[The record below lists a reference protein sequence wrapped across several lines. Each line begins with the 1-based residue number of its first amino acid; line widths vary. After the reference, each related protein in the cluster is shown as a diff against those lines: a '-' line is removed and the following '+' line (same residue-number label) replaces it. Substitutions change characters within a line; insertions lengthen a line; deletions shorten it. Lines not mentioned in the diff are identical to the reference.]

1 MGIRRRER
9 HNSRRTGHPH
19 PGMRRTGCTSPRA
32 ALKSRPERYCGVLC
46 VRPHASR
53 AGQGRLHAHHAP
65 PLVARLLPVTSPV
78 TDDPFLVKA
87 HNLPGSAD
95 RDRPVSPPDPRS
107 RLAPGPRA
115 SRVEAGLVRRRTSRP
130 GQGGWDWIC
139 CDNAPFADPPPG
151 TLLDPAVHVPRVWVP
166 DAPRVVCT
174 MYSATGWWDSGI
186 AGPERAGPGGGRRQ
200 RDHGNHRGDR
210 NHHHHSASRDRV
222 LTIVSLPRDFYL
234 TDKSIKESP
243 TIAAA
248 RPRLFTARIV
258 YGREAAMP
266 MPGTAHA
273 ASLPVLSGSQ
283 RHGRVAP
290 STRGGPRPSAGD
302 PSRTGG
308 RSTR

>member
-1 MGIRRRER
+1 MLAVRVRVVFTPIMLPPWLRDY
-9 HNSRRTGHPH
+9 SR
-19 PGMRRTGCTSPRA
+19 
-32 ALKSRPERYCGVLC
+32 L
-46 VRPHASR
+46 
-53 AGQGRLHAHHAP
+53 
-65 PLVARLLPVTSPV
+65 TSPV

-107 RLAPGPRA
+107 RLAPGSRA
-115 SRVEAGLVRRRTSRP
+115 SRVAAGLVRRRTSRP

-151 TLLDPAVHVPRVWVP
+151 TLLDPAVHVPRVRVP

-200 RDHGNHRGDR
+200 RNHGNRRGDR
-210 NHHHHSASRDRV
+210 NHHHHSASRDRL
-222 LTIVSLPRDFYL
+222 LTIASLPRDFYL
-234 TDKSIKESP
+234 TDKSIKR
-243 TIAAA
+243 IASYSGRPPAA
-248 RPRLFTARIV
+248 V
-258 YGREAAMP
+258 YRSDRVRGEAAMP